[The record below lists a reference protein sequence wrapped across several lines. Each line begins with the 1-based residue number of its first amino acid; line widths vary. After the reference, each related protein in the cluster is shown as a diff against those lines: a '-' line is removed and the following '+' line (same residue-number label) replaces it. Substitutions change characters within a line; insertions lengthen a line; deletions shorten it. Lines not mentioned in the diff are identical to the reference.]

1 LTKCKIFKNKV
12 SYGSKPLPA
21 NPKLTARSH
30 PDCPQEAGPL
40 RPGRVPNRA
49 LPLTT
54 VTVRNATFALLVN
67 ICSVIYKQFACHFC
81 WLLFYLCGKP
91 GFSASKR
98 SSPLPEKAFSGQDA
112 GLKNQRA
119 IYFTSTNMRN
129 ALQFRLSRQAAFLSV
144 GIIFLLATSLSSC
157 KKEPDQSVN
166 PPPPGNTPDT
176 TGTLRESTRTVFPNV
191 GMAVTYDKMATT
203 PAYLA
208 TVKREVN
215 NVTFG
220 NELKEGF
227 VTGNGG
233 AFDYTTADAL
243 YTLCAA
249 NGLEVFGHTLVW
261 HSQQNVTYLKSLIN
275 GSANGTPGPDLL
287 AAANGSFEA
296 GSGNSFSGWNN
307 LVNGSAVAVFSET
320 AGNNS
325 TRALRVAV
333 TTPGANA
340 YDIQSIGPTFNVTSG
355 HTVQFSIDLKASV
368 PNGKVR
374 VVVQNNA
381 YLQYDITPTTS
392 WATYRFSLVVNEPSP
407 SIRLN
412 FPASGEYSVDHIV
425 VNEVTPAGPLSPS
438 QASAA
443 IDAEM
448 KRYITTTM
456 NHYAGKIKAW
466 DVANEV
472 LVDNGALRTS
482 ANHTI
487 PAANQ
492 FSEFLYGDYLG
503 TKYDTNNYVLKA
515 FQYAKAADPTVLRFI
530 NDYNLEYARS
540 KTDGMVELV
549 NFINSQGNLVDGIG
563 TQMHISLTTQKAN
576 IDYSFQK
583 LASTGLK
590 IRISELDIAL
600 NTSRSASYVVSAQVL
615 SAQQEMYKYVLQSYI
630 KNVPAAQRHGV
641 TVWGVADTDSWINTS
656 ATPDAPLLFDKDYRK
671 KAAYAGF
678 RAGLK

>member
-1 LTKCKIFKNKV
+1 MRK
-12 SYGSKPLPA
+12 
-21 NPKLTARSH
+21 
-30 PDCPQEAGPL
+30 
-40 RPGRVPNRA
+40 
-49 LPLTT
+49 
-54 VTVRNATFALLVN
+54 
-67 ICSVIYKQFACHFC
+67 
-81 WLLFYLCGKP
+81 
-91 GFSASKR
+91 
-98 SSPLPEKAFSGQDA
+98 SSL
-112 GLKNQRA
+112 
-119 IYFTSTNMRN
+119 
-129 ALQFRLSRQAAFLSV
+129 FRLRCQAAFLPL
-144 GIIFLLATSLSSC
+144 GILFFLTISLSFYSC
-157 KKEPDQSVN
+157 KKEPGQTVN
-166 PPPPGNTPDT
+166 PPAPGNTPDT
-176 TGTLRESTRTVFPNV
+176 TGTLRESTQAAFPYV
-191 GMAVTYDKMATT
+191 GMAVTYDKMAQV

-215 NVTFG
+215 QVTFG
-220 NELKEGF
+220 NELKEGS
-227 VTGNGG
+227 VTNNSG
-233 AFDYTTADAL
+233 AYNYATADAL
-243 YTLCAA
+243 YALCAA

-287 AAANGSFEA
+287 AAANGSFEQ
-296 GSGNSFSGWNN
+296 GSGDQFTGWNN
-307 LVNGSAVAVFSET
+307 LTGGSAVAVFSET

-325 TRALRVAV
+325 ARALKVTV

-340 YDIQSIGPTFNVTSG
+340 YDVQSIGPTFNVTSG
-355 HTVQFSIDLKASV
+355 RTVQFSIDLKASV
-368 PNGKVR
+368 SNGKVR

-412 FPASGEYSVDHIV
+412 FPASGEYLVDHV
-425 VNEVTPAGPLSPS
+425 VINEVTPASPLSS
-438 QASAA
+438 TQAAAA

-456 NHYAGKIKAW
+456 GHYAGKIKAW

-472 LVDNGALRTS
+472 LVDNGALRIS
-482 ANHTI
+482 ANHM
-487 PAANQ
+487 PAANPS
-492 FSEFLYGDYLG
+492 SEFLYGDYLS
-503 TKYDTNNYVLKA
+503 TKLDTSNYVLKA

-540 KTDGMVELV
+540 KTDGMVALV
-549 NFINSQGNLVDGIG
+549 NFINAQENLVDGIG

-600 NTSRSASYVVSAQVL
+600 NTSRSASYVVSAQAL
-615 SAQQEMYKYVLQSYI
+615 TAQQEMYQYVLQSYI
-630 KNVPAAQRHGV
+630 KHVPAAQRYGV
-641 TVWGVADTDSWINTS
+641 TVWGVADTDSWINTP

-671 KAAYAGF
+671 KPAYAGF
-678 RAGLK
+678 RQGLK